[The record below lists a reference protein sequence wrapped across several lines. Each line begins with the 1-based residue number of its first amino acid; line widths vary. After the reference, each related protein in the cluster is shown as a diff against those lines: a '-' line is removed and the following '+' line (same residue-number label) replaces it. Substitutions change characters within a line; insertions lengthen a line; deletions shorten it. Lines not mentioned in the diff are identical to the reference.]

1 MTKQLL
7 LFIQSDNAGLYVN
20 IITHCVQ
27 FEGVHSIY
35 FAINSGDIGNLS
47 EAREK
52 IKKIKDKFEQLS
64 SKYPNIYRIASDIIP
79 PLNQL
84 DEKIIKILFTNP
96 EFSVKDLNRKFHDT
110 DKLLVDVSGC
120 NKKVSSDV
128 ISSYILNGISHI
140 CCFELDD
147 RVYSQEWRTQGLG
160 KDFHDIR
167 KDIPF
172 YEYIDFSKAGTTI
185 KSFNQMRSQGK
196 IIKLLLAI
204 SIILGVMVFVLIQ
217 QQQNALAQYAVIGLT
232 LVTGLGLINDIFG
245 VADRLK

>member
-1 MTKQLL
+1 
-7 LFIQSDNAGLYVN
+7 V
-20 IITHCVQ
+20 
-27 FEGVHSIY
+27 
-35 FAINSGDIGNLS
+35 DI
-47 EAREK
+47 
-52 IKKIKDKFEQLS
+52 
-64 SKYPNIYRIASDIIP
+64 
-79 PLNQL
+79 
-84 DEKIIKILFTNP
+84 
-96 EFSVKDLNRKFHDT
+96 
-110 DKLLVDVSGC
+110 SGC

-147 RVYSQEWRTQGLG
+147 RVYSQAWKTQGLSR
-160 KDFHDIR
+160 DYHDIR

-185 KSFNQMRSQGK
+185 KSFNRMRSQGK
-196 IIKLLLAI
+196 IIKLLLAV

>member
-35 FAINSGDIGNLS
+35 FAVNSGDIGNLS

-64 SKYPNIYRIASDIIP
+64 SKHPHIYRIASDIIP

-84 DEKIIKILFTNP
+84 DERIIKILFTNP
-96 EFSVKDLNRKFHDT
+96 EFSTKELNRKFHNT
-110 DKLLVDVSGC
+110 DKLLVDISGC

-128 ISSYILNGISHI
+128 ISSYILKGISHI
-140 CCFELDD
+140 CCCELDD
-147 RVYSQEWRTQGLG
+147 KVYSQEWRIQGLG

-172 YEYIDFSKAGTTI
+172 YEYIDFSRSGTTI
-185 KSFNQMRSQGK
+185 ESFNQMRSQGNLV
-196 IIKLLLAI
+196 KLFFSI

-217 QQQNALAQYAVIGLT
+217 QQQNALAQYGVIFMT
-232 LVTGLGLINDIFG
+232 LATGLGLFNDIFG
-245 VADRLK
+245 MRDRFK

>member
-1 MTKQLL
+1 MNKQLL
-7 LFIQSDNAGLYVN
+7 PFIQSDNAGLYVN

-35 FAINSGDIGNLS
+35 FAVNSGDIGNLS

-84 DEKIIKILFTNP
+84 DERIIKILFTNP
-96 EFSVKDLNRKFHDT
+96 EFSTKDLNRKFHDT
-110 DKLLVDVSGC
+110 DKLLVDITGC

-140 CCFELDD
+140 CCFELDAK
-147 RVYSQEWRTQGLG
+147 VYSQEWKTQGLG
-160 KDFHDIR
+160 RDFHDIR

-185 KSFNQMRSQGK
+185 KSFNRMRSQGK